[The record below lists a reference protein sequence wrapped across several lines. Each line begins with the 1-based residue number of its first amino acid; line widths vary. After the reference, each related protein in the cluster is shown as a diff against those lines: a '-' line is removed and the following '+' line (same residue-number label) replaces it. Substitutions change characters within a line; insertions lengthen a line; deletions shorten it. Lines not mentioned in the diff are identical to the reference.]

1 MAASVLLISM
11 NRMKSSLYTPNT
23 EIVTKLFY
31 NIYPYRITYP
41 RLGDLPRFYYR
52 HEKPSEHSWMLR
64 KQCDQYLKSEF
75 EGRIK
80 FNNGYHT
87 HAYFLKKEDYL
98 KAKEQFKELH
108 VKYTEPLFTNL
119 KEILDQ
125 FDSNVSLR
133 KSLYLKKFNY
143 KVELQYTFG
152 TFPEVCDDITETFK
166 DNTNFAISG
175 NIKSVTQRFGYYGGW
190 QTYSMYCKDEVDV
203 EYFAFMFGENI
214 KSISK
219 AVLIS
224 ELDK

>member
-1 MAASVLLISM
+1 MVESVPSTLM
-11 NRMKSSLYTPNT
+11 NRTKSSLYTPNT

-41 RLGDLPRFYYR
+41 RLGNLPRFYYR
-52 HEKPSEHSWMLR
+52 HDKPSEHSWMLR
-64 KQCDQYLKSEF
+64 RQCHDYLKKEF
-75 EGRIK
+75 RGRIK

-98 KAKEQFKELH
+98 KAKEEFKELH
-108 VKYTEPLFTNL
+108 VKYTEPLFSDL
-119 KEILDQ
+119 KEILDK

-143 KVELQYTFG
+143 KVELLYAFG
-152 TFPEVCDDITETFK
+152 SFPETCDDIVATFE
-166 DNTNFAISG
+166 DNPNYAISG
-175 NIKSVTQRFGYYGGW
+175 NIKSVTRRFGYYGSW
-190 QTYSMYCKDEVDV
+190 ATYSMYCKDEVDV
-203 EYFAFMFGENI
+203 EYFAFLFGENI

>member
-1 MAASVLLISM
+1 
-11 NRMKSSLYTPNT
+11 MKTELSLYTPNT
-23 EIVTKLFY
+23 ETSTKLFY
-31 NIYPYRITYP
+31 KVYPYRITYP
-41 RLGDLPRFYYR
+41 RLGRLHRFYFQGN
-52 HEKPSEHSWMLR
+52 EPSEYSRELR
-64 KQCDQYLKSEF
+64 QKCLTYLKKEF
-75 EGRIK
+75 KGNIK
-80 FNNGYHT
+80 FNHGYHT
-87 HAYFLKKEDYL
+87 HAYFLKEEDFE
-98 KAKEQFKELH
+98 KAKEEFKELH
-108 VKYTEPLFTNL
+108 VKYTEPLFPDL
-119 KEILDQ
+119 KEILER

-143 KVELQYTFG
+143 KVELKYTFG

>member
-1 MAASVLLISM
+1 MEALALSM
-11 NRMKSSLYTPNT
+11 SMIKMKSNSYIPNT

-31 NIYPYRITYP
+31 NVYPYRITYP
-41 RLGDLPRFYYR
+41 RLGNLPKFYYR
-52 HEKPSEHSWMLR
+52 SEKPSEHSWMLR
-64 KQCDQYLKSEF
+64 QQCDKYLKKKF
-75 EGRIK
+75 KGRIK

-87 HAYFLKKEDYL
+87 HAYFLEKEDYL
-98 KAKEQFKELH
+98 KAKEEFKELH
-108 VKYTEPLFTNL
+108 IRYTEPLFENL
-119 KEILDQ
+119 KEILEKYN
-125 FDSNVSLR
+125 SNVSLR

-143 KVELQYTFG
+143 KVEIKYTFG
-152 TFPEVCDDITETFK
+152 TFPEICDDIVETFK
-166 DNTNFAISG
+166 DNPHFSISG
-175 NIKSVTQRFGYYGGW
+175 NIKSITHRFGFYGGW